1 VIVFESAGAPS
12 VRAGE
17 ALVAGRRL
25 AGRLLPYGAD
35 GERLRFDPVERR
47 FVVPKPDPVL
57 AVGPADPERWQEA
70 FGRLPSGPVL
80 VGPCSAAEAV
90 RGSYRAAAEAALRA
104 GRAVYLL
111 DPEEEGIPP
120 GAGAA
125 AVVLSSWRPGRSA
138 AAFPALGAARAAGLR
153 AAAVFPLIP
162 GWTGEPDELE
172 ALADAARDA
181 GAAALTA
188 IAPALDGEAR
198 RDIVEAR
205 AAAVSDPGERFFEL
219 VHHGALEER
228 LASLAAAARAVAE
241 SREMTSVPPRPVGRG
256 ERAAN
261 AAASARL
268 EERADRP
275 GTAEHRAAQLLAAV
289 RWIDDSVRDLAA
301 VARDGNFRKVFPFGE
316 EAAEAA
322 EAAFREA
329 GS

>member
-1 VIVFESAGAPS
+1 MIVFESAGAPA

-25 AGRLLPYGAD
+25 AGRLLPYGPE

-47 FVVPKPDPVL
+47 FVVPRPEPVL
-57 AVGPADPERWQEA
+57 AAGPADPERWQEA
-70 FGRLPSGPVL
+70 LGRLPAGPVL
-80 VGPCSAAEAV
+80 VGPSSTAEAM
-90 RGSYRAAAEAALRA
+90 RGSYRAAVEAALRA

-120 GAGAA
+120 GAGVA
-125 AVVLSSWRPGRSA
+125 AVVLASWRPGRPA

-162 GWTGEPDELE
+162 GWTGESEALE
-172 ALADAARDA
+172 ALAGAARDGA
-181 GAAALTA
+181 AAALTA
-188 IAPALDGEAR
+188 IAPALDGEGR

-205 AAAVSDPGERFFEL
+205 AAAESDPGERFFEL

-228 LASLAAAARAVAE
+228 LASLAVAARTAAE
-241 SREMTSVPPRPVGRG
+241 RRGMASLPPRPAGRG
-256 ERAAN
+256 ERRAN
-261 AAASARL
+261 ATASARL
-268 EERADRP
+268 EERADLP

-289 RWIDDSVRDLAA
+289 RWIDDSTRDLAA
-301 VARDGNFRKVFPFGE
+301 VAREGNFRKVFPFGE

-322 EAAFREA
+322 EAAFREGEA
-329 GS
+329 